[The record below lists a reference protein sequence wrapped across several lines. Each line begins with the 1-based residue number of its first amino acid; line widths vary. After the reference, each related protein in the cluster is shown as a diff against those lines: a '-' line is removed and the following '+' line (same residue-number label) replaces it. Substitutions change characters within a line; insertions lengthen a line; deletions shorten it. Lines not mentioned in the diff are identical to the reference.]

1 MKQQQNI
8 FNSSRIHHSH
18 KPLWCFQ
25 PSRDRTVT
33 KTLWLFSISTSPSL
47 SVSCSPFPPPPPT
60 PHHPLSLFL
69 SVSRWKSSYSVSIPI
84 TSYACNLER
93 LMYVYF
99 SVWRSPPKY
108 CVIVCWCAFIN
119 QIQCLNQLH
128 TTLTSNVTVMNDF
141 DLWIDGVALE
151 LKTGSL

>member
-25 PSRDRTVT
+25 PSRERTVT
-33 KTLWLFSISTSPSL
+33 KTLWLFSISTTPSL
-47 SVSCSPFPPPPPT
+47 SVSCSPFPPPPPPT
-60 PHHPLSLFL
+60 IPYLSFSQSLVENLATVSAYPLHHMLVIW
-69 SVSRWKSSYSVSIPI
+69 SVSCKFTSVFD
-84 TSYACNLER
+84 A
-93 LMYVYF
+93 
-99 SVWRSPPKY
+99 PPKY

-128 TTLTSNVTVMNDF
+128 TALTSNVTVMNDF
-141 DLWIDGVALE
+141 DLRIDGVALE